1 MHFEN
6 EGVLDSTPTDNG
18 LIHRSPFV
26 EQIQRRANVHNA
38 VGGAV
43 PDQRHSGFGQIGIS
57 GIRDVLG
64 TLH

>member
-6 EGVLDSTPTDNG
+6 EGVLDSTPTDKG
-18 LIHRSPFV
+18 LHRRSTFV
-26 EQIQRRANVHNA
+26 EPIQRRANVHNK